1 MNETKLTWGD
11 RMALRIMAWI
21 AGVLMSDELRNK
33 DFDAI
38 RTSLSLGDRY
48 GL

>member
-1 MNETKLTWGD
+1 MNEKKLTWGD
-11 RMALRIMAWI
+11 RMALRIMVWI